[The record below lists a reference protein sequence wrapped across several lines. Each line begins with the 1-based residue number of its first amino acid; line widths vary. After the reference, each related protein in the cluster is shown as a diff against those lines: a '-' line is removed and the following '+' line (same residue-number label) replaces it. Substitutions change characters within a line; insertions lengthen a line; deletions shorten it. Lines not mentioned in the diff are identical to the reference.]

1 LNLIRRIEAGQGEFL
16 VFALTPPRLA
26 TEREQVQDIAN
37 TTIARLL
44 PLDLDGLIL
53 YDIDD
58 ETERNPAVSLGGVAI
73 PERHTR
79 REDEH
84 LRLLAK
90 QAGCRFFVTQVVYD
104 INAAKNLVSDYHYER
119 QARGVPPVPFVFT
132 FSICGSMMTLEFLCW
147 LGVDV
152 PHSPSSY
159 ERTCN

>member
-58 ETERNPAVSLGGVAI
+58 ETERNPA
-73 PERHTR
+73 ERPFPSSSTARSASTR
-79 REDEH
+79 PLSFVR
-84 LRLLAK
+84 
-90 QAGCRFFVTQVVYD
+90 GCRPKTQ
-104 INAAKNLVSDYHYER
+104 H
-119 QARGVPPVPFVFT
+119 
-132 FSICGSMMTLEFLCW
+132 GS
-147 LGVDV
+147 
-152 PHSPSSY
+152 
-159 ERTCN
+159 